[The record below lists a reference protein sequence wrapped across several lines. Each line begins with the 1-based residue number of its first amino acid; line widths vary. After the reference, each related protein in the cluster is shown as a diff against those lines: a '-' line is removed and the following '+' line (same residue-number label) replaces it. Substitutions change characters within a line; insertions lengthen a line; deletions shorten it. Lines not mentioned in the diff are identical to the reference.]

1 MLAWQRGLGQAMDRD
16 ENKRR
21 LPVGAEVQP
30 GGGVHFRVWA
40 PRRRAVSAVLEGGPG
55 AGAEVALAPEPGG
68 YYSGRALGAG
78 AGTLY
83 RYRLDGGPNAFPD
96 PASRFQPQGPHGPSQ
111 VIDPGNFAWTD
122 QAWRGCGRDG
132 QVIYEMHVG
141 AFTREGT
148 WAAAERELPA
158 LADLGVTVLEVM
170 PVADF
175 PGRFGWGY
183 DGVNLFA
190 PTRLYG
196 TPDDFRRFVDR
207 AHGLGLGVILDVV
220 YNHLGPDGNYVKEY
234 APAYFTDRYENEWGE
249 ALNFDGPDAGPV
261 REFFVANAAY
271 WIDEFHLDGLRL
283 DATQQIFDESAEHVL
298 AAVGRRV
305 RQVAGGR
312 ATLLVAENEAQ
323 HVQLV
328 RPLEQ
333 GGYGLDMLWND
344 DYHHS
349 AMTVLS
355 GHNEAYYTDFLGTP
369 QEFVSAAK
377 WGYLYQGQRYKWQ
390 KLRRGTP
397 TFGLDPAVFVNF
409 LQNHDQVANSARGL
423 RGHAL
428 SSPGRFR
435 ALTAL
440 TLLMPG
446 TPMLFMGEEFAASS
460 PFLFFADHNPELAPL
475 VRKGRAKLL
484 SQFPSIARPEVQAE
498 LPDPSDPATFE
509 RCKLDFSERERHAV
523 AYALHRDLI
532 RLRRRDPVLRA
543 PRRGGFDGAVLGS
556 EAFVL
561 RYFGGGQDRLLVVN
575 LGRDLRLDPAP
586 EPLLAPP
593 EGASWAVLWSSED
606 LRYGG
611 LGTPPLES
619 PENWRLP
626 GQAAVLL
633 APGPGE
639 EEAASA

>member
-1 MLAWQRGLGQAMDRD
+1 MGRD
-16 ENKRR
+16 ENTRR

-40 PRRRAVSAVLEGGPG
+40 PRRRAVSVVLEGGPG
-55 AGAEVALAPEPGG
+55 AGADVPLAAEPGG
-68 YYSGRALGAG
+68 YFSGRAAGAG

-83 RYRLDGGPNAFPD
+83 RYRLDRGPSAYPD

-111 VIDPGNFAWTD
+111 VVDPGGFAWTD
-122 QAWRGCGRDG
+122 QGWRGCGLEA

-148 WAAAERELPA
+148 WAAAQRELPV

-183 DGVNLFA
+183 DGVNLYA

-196 TPDDFRRFVDR
+196 TPDDFRRFIDR
-207 AHGLGLGVILDVV
+207 AHAMGLGVILDVV

-234 APAYFTDRYENEWGE
+234 ATAYFTDRYKNEWGE
-249 ALNFDGPDAGPV
+249 ALNFDGADAGPV
-261 REFFVANAAY
+261 REFFVANAGY

-283 DATQQIFDESAEHVL
+283 DATQQIFDRSPEHFL
-298 AAVGRRV
+298 AALGRRV
-305 RQVAGGR
+305 RQAGGGR
-312 ATLLVAENEAQ
+312 ATLLVAENEEQ
-323 HVQLV
+323 HARLA
-328 RPLEQ
+328 RPLEE
-333 GGYGLDMLWND
+333 GGHGLDMLWND

-355 GHNEAYYTDFLGTP
+355 GHNEAYYADFLGSP

-377 WGYLYQGQRYKWQ
+377 WGYLYQGQRSQWQ
-390 KLRRGTP
+390 KKSRGSL

-409 LQNHDQVANSARGL
+409 LQNHDQVSNSARGL
-423 RGHAL
+423 RCHAL

-475 VRKGRAKLL
+475 VRKGRAKFL
-484 SQFPSIARPEVQAE
+484 SQFPSVAVPEVQAG
-498 LPDPSDPATFE
+498 LPDPADPGTFE
-509 RCKLDFSERERHAV
+509 RCKLDLSERDRHTEAS
-523 AYALHRDLI
+523 ALHRDLI
-532 RLRRRDPVLRA
+532 RLRRHDPVLRA
-543 PRRGGFDGAVLGS
+543 PRRGGFDGAVLGA

-561 RYFGGGQDRLLVVN
+561 RYFGGGGDRLLVVN
-575 LGRDLRLDPAP
+575 LGRDLHLDPAP

-593 EGASWAVLWSSED
+593 EGMHWAVLWSSED
-606 LRYGG
+606 PRYGG
-611 LGTPPLES
+611 LGTAPPET
-619 PENWRLP
+619 EGTWRLP
-626 GQAAVLL
+626 GQAAVLF
-633 APGPGE
+633 APRPDE
-639 EEAASA
+639 KEVTLQ